1 MHLNLSKKFFH
12 SGYRRKTLLFVSLY
26 TAIFTTFMIS
36 VFLFQDK
43 QHFKRDDERTV
54 VAVSKMLSH
63 TMQLPLYAGNHEEL
77 RNLAL
82 YAIETFHITNIQ
94 IIRPDGTV
102 YLNIPNTPQIKNI
115 TSSRAPISLSQSL
128 TPDTASTGDLKPD
141 EPLGIV
147 VVSTSG
153 AERRKELHF
162 ALLTISILGVVF
174 WIFATYIGYLIMRG
188 LTRSFDTLVA
198 SIEDIEQG
206 QTETIEIELQEEAL
220 FIANS
225 INRLSQ
231 TLHERERQ
239 NISLQQE
246 LTQQMELRAETAEQ
260 TMQAKLIHADK
271 MSSLGMLVGCMGH
284 EINNPNAMLR
294 LHIEFI
300 RQIVID
306 AQPLLKTFAEDEGN
320 FFLGGYPFKEAEKML
335 FDSIEGAHNQT
346 YRIERVITEL
356 RNYATADSTE
366 KTLIGLDLAVLGTMV
381 LLNPELKRYEGK
393 IVNKVDTGNKRT
405 GNSKQNYTGSDR
417 RAKISANHYSLQ
429 QIMVNLL
436 LNSIRATKHL
446 GKKGMISMEILS
458 NSDTVKFVMTDNGE
472 GIHPDDL
479 QRLCDPYFSRNL
491 NSGGTGLGLFIAKQ
505 ILDDHNATIEF
516 QSELDSGTSVTIT
529 FPVIK
534 QGEYP

>member
-1 MHLNLSKKFFH
+1 MPFIILKKFYQA
-12 SGYRRKTLLFVSLY
+12 GYRRRTLLFVSFY
-26 TAIFTTFMIS
+26 TAIFTALMIG
-36 VFLFQDK
+36 VFIFQDK
-43 QHFKRDDERTV
+43 QHRKMDDERTV
-54 VAVSKMLSH
+54 AAVSKMLAHS
-63 TMQLPLYAGNHEEL
+63 MRLPLYAGNHEEL
-77 RNLAL
+77 LNLAK
-82 YAIETFHITNIQ
+82 YAIQTFHITNIQ
-94 IIRPDGTV
+94 IIHPDGTM
-102 YLNIPNTPQIKNI
+102 YLNTPGLPTDINMS
-115 TSSRAPISLSQSL
+115 SSRSPITLSQAL
-128 TPDTASTGDLKPD
+128 TPDTALTEEQKPD
-141 EPLGIV
+141 EPLGVV

-153 AERRKELHF
+153 DERKRELHF
-162 ALLTISILGVVF
+162 ALITITTLGVVF

-206 QTETIEIELQEEAL
+206 RTETIETELQEEAH

-225 INRLSQ
+225 INRLSL

-246 LTQQMELRAETAEQ
+246 LTLQMEQRAEVAEQ

-300 RQIVID
+300 RQIAID
-306 AQPLLKTFAEDEGN
+306 AQPLLRAFAEDEGN

-346 YRIERVITEL
+346 YRIERVISEL
-356 RNYATADSTE
+356 RNYATADSKE

-381 LLNPELKRYEGK
+381 LLNPELKRYEGR
-393 IVNKVDTGNKRT
+393 IDNKVDTGNKRT
-405 GNSKQNYTGSDR
+405 GNSKQEYTGVDR
-417 RAKISANHYSLQ
+417 RAKISANQYSLQ
-429 QIMVNLL
+429 QVMVNLL

-446 GKKGMISMEILS
+446 GKNGIIRMEILS
-458 NSDTVKFVMTDNGE
+458 NSDMVEFVITDNGE

-479 QRLCDPYFSRNL
+479 QKLCDPYFSRNL

-505 ILDDHNATIEF
+505 ILDDHNATIKF
-516 QSELDSGTSVTIT
+516 QSELGAGTSVRIG
-529 FPVIK
+529 FHALNRENLK
-534 QGEYP
+534 